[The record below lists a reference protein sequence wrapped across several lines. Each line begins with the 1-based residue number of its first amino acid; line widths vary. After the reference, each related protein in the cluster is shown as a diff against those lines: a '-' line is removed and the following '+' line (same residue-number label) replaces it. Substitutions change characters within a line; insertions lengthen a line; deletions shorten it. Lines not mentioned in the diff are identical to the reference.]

1 MDNWF
6 PVHDWTLDQVWTR
19 IRQAGPRHH
28 WAYNIGMPRLSCR
41 FCIFTPKTALVLA
54 GKHNLELLDKY
65 VAVEQEVNH
74 MFRKN
79 LSLAEVHAAVLAGE
93 GELVMAS
100 DMDDCWNMYN

>member
-1 MDNWF
+1 
-6 PVHDWTLDQVWTR
+6 
-19 IRQAGPRHH
+19 
-28 WAYNIGMPRLSCR
+28 
-41 FCIFTPKTALVLA
+41 
-54 GKHNLELLDKY
+54 LELLDKY